1 MRYALGSDGFCVSD
15 IPQTDLVRWSR
26 NRWCVA
32 VAFLFILQLVLVVML
47 AGPLPGAAAFRE
59 RGMTARIVLGAQAN
73 QQLLDSLGL
82 ADPALFVRVSR
93 SGFSGAAWLDIP
105 SQEYRLQEWTEP
117 YRWMN
122 SSTAHLGGAFQQFT
136 RTNRP
141 PAVAIADK
149 PVELPVV
156 SAANASSAM
165 NESSFRVEGPLR
177 ARRLVQ
183 TARPRSFTNNDVLA
197 DTVVQVLVN
206 TDGQIFSP
214 RLVTASVVK
223 DPVQRAADQHA
234 LDLTRQLRFQPL
246 PKSTAPN
253 SMTDGTLVFHWNTL
267 APAAL
272 PTP

>member
-1 MRYALGSDGFCVSD
+1 MSDF
-15 IPQTDLVRWSR
+15 PQTDLVRWSR

-32 VAFLFILQLVLVVML
+32 VVFLFILQLVLVVML
-47 AGPLPGAAAFRE
+47 AGPLPGAAVFRE
-59 RGMTARIVLGAQAN
+59 RGVTARIVLGAQAN

-93 SGFSGAAWLDIP
+93 SGFSGAAWLNV
-105 SQEYRLQEWTEP
+105 SQQEYRLQEWTEP
-117 YRWMN
+117 VPWMDR
-122 SSTAHLGGAFQQFT
+122 STAHLGGAFQQFA

-149 PVELPVV
+149 PVELPVASV
-156 SAANASSAM
+156 AGASSAG

-177 ARRLVQ
+177 ARPLVQ

-206 TDGQIFSP
+206 SDGQIFSP
-214 RLVTASVVK
+214 RLLTASVVK
-223 DPVQRAADQHA
+223 DPVQRAADQYA
-234 LDLTRQLRFQPL
+234 LDLTREFRFQPL
-246 PKSTAPN
+246 PKSAAPN

-267 APAAL
+267 APASASK
-272 PTP
+272 P